1 MTVRRAART
10 LDPTSVERLLEAA
23 GLPLDGAVAAV
34 EQGAVLREG
43 EAIVACAGLES
54 HGEAWLLRS
63 VAVASDRRG
72 QGFGR
77 RVVRAA
83 EQAATAS
90 GARELYLLT
99 ETAGPFF
106 ARLGYEPVDRAAVPP
121 ALAASAEFADL
132 CPVAAPVMWRRLG

>member
-1 MTVRRAART
+1 MRGAART
-10 LDPTSVERLLEAA
+10 LDPTAVERLLEAA

-43 EAIVACAGLES
+43 ETIVACAGLEP

-63 VAVASDRRG
+63 VAVSSDRRG
-72 QGFGR
+72 RGLGS

-83 EQAATAS
+83 EQTATAG

-121 ALAASAEFADL
+121 AVAASAAFAAL
-132 CPVAAPVMWRRLG
+132 CPLTVPVMRRHLG